1 MTTFQA
7 RAGVTLVVVAA
18 TVITVVRVWRDA
30 ATTADEPSV
39 DQDVVHDGE
48 PHTLSIAGD
57 HAIRPFVEDQID
69 AHDPAAS
76 RNNGKGLCS
85 IRSTEPHT
93 RPLSILRRRRRRIVG
108 AAADEVER
116 VGTGGRPRHDVET
129 RGAGTAVPTVA
140 VVEAERDGRRQSP
153 KPFDLGAS
161 SRAIRRKPVLV
172 EEKTKPSVPGIR
184 GSIRVTI
191 VRQPHT
197 RQPR

>member
-1 MTTFQA
+1 MTTFKLA
-7 RAGVTLVVVAA
+7 LVSFYAGVLLVVAA
-18 TVITVVRVWRDA
+18 TVIVGVWCDA
-30 ATTADEPSV
+30 ATTGDEAAV
-39 DQDVVHDGE
+39 DVDVVHDGD

-129 RGAGTAVPTVA
+129 RSAGTGVPTVA

-153 KPFDLGAS
+153 EAFDLD
-161 SRAIRRKPVLV
+161 
-172 EEKTKPSVPGIR
+172 T
-184 GSIRVTI
+184 
-191 VRQPHT
+191 
-197 RQPR
+197 